1 MHELFAELGVE
12 NQMMPKRIPFAAEAI
27 FVSSILL
34 GVLVALFASPTV
46 LTDSPALST
55 FTDFMASL
63 VPGIDRLAKVSSFPE
78 VTRFT
83 SAVLWAS
90 VPVQALLCFYPGVFV
105 TRFDLLRKKKTF
117 GVIAWMT
124 CPLLIAMP
132 AFIPEPKLE
141 NFARTTLYNMALR
154 SVSEDRLWL
163 GVLGGVVAIST
174 AFFIFAFVA
183 WWPRTWAVYFGS
195 ENKER

>member
-1 MHELFAELGVE
+1 
-12 NQMMPKRIPFAAEAI
+12 MPKRISFAAEAI
-27 FVSSILL
+27 FASSVLL
-34 GVLVALFASPTV
+34 GVVLALFSSPTV
-46 LTDSPALST
+46 LTDSPMLSG
-55 FTDFMASL
+55 FTDFVASII
-63 VPGIDRLAKVSSFPE
+63 PGIDRLAKVSSFPE

-105 TRFDLLRKKKTF
+105 TRLDLLRKKKMF
-117 GVIAWMT
+117 GIIAWIA

-154 SVSEDRLWL
+154 NVSEDRLWL
-163 GVLGGVVAIST
+163 GALGGAVAFSV
-174 AFFIFAFVA
+174 AFFTFAFVA

-195 ENKER
+195 DNKER